1 MSPCQCEAGI
11 QGVQDADREGDGLE
25 WKIGAGEHCVNEGH
39 GGLGQGCRSGDQ
51 ICEMDGWP

>member
-1 MSPCQCEAGI
+1 
-11 QGVQDADREGDGLE
+11 
-25 WKIGAGEHCVNEGH
+25 VNEGH